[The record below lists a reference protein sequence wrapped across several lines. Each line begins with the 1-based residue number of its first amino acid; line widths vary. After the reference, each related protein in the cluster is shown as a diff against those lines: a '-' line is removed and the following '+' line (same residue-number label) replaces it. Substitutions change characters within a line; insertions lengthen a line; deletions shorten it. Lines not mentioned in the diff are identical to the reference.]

1 MHIRRFVIAIVV
13 AALAAHV
20 VVLAFLGDSPLGSLL
35 SDLIQFFLGVAAT
48 GAAAAAARRSGIY
61 AWKVWGLIALAL
73 GIYTAGQGIVVY
85 YNSVLHASL
94 FSPWISDQFLF
105 FWIVPLV
112 IAVLIDRWS
121 VPRRIDWAL
130 VLDSSQVFLVALSLH
145 LAAFAMSHQW
155 EQAGRQLA
163 FLEWRVRMVRDA
175 IVLAALLSKV
185 VLSSVPK
192 TRSLFVRISIFF
204 IAYSVADAIYL
215 YAEAAWQNNV
225 GTYLD
230 LLWSVPRVL
239 LICGAVLWVDAE
251 EATQAK
257 ERNRRQ
263 TLPLHLASVLGPLFV
278 ALVGLRIN
286 SGSPKLAAALV
297 TF

>member
-1 MHIRRFVIAIVV
+1 MQLRKVVLATAIT
-13 AALAAHV
+13 ALAAHV
-20 VVLAFLGDSPLGSLL
+20 FTLAVWDDSGPGPLL
-35 SDLIQFFLGVAAT
+35 SDLIQFLLGVGAT
-48 GAAAAAARRSGIY
+48 WAAASAARRSGSY
-61 AWKVWGLIALAL
+61 GCKVWGLTAFAL

-94 FSPWISDQFLF
+94 YSPWISDQFLF

-112 IAVLIDRWS
+112 IAALIDRWS
-121 VPRRIDWAL
+121 PPRRIDWAL
-130 VLDSSQVFLVALSLH
+130 MLDSSQVFLVALSLH
-145 LAAFAMSHQW
+145 LAAFAMSYQW

-192 TRSLFVRISIFF
+192 TRSWFFRISIFF

-225 GTYLD
+225 GTY
-230 LLWSVPRVL
+230 
-239 LICGAVLWVDAE
+239 
-251 EATQAK
+251 
-257 ERNRRQ
+257 
-263 TLPLHLASVLGPLFV
+263 
-278 ALVGLRIN
+278 
-286 SGSPKLAAALV
+286 
-297 TF
+297 